1 MRDDG
6 NRMSE
11 NGMTCSKW
19 PQVGL
24 EPWAAAARSGPPYM
38 GHMLYQLSY
47 RALFRTSIT
56 NGYTENE
63 EGKREL

>member
-1 MRDDG
+1 MRG
-6 NRMSE
+6 NGDERV
-11 NGMTCSKW
+11 GVTCSKW

-47 RALFRTSIT
+47 IAFFRTSYT
-56 NGYTENE
+56 NGRTENE